1 MATKKT
7 QVVPQFKSLEEE
19 SDFWDSHSVTD
30 FESKE
35 VTVEDVLSEA
45 SRRRKQR
52 ITLSLNSELVAHLKA
67 LGAKRHLPTSAV
79 ARELLAEGV
88 KGAF

>member
-52 ITLSLNSELVAHLKA
+52 ITL
-67 LGAKRHLPTSAV
+67 
-79 ARELLAEGV
+79 
-88 KGAF
+88 

>member
-52 ITLSLNSELVAHLKA
+52 ITLSPNSELVA
-67 LGAKRHLPTSAV
+67 HLPTSAV